1 MFAKFHHKIALLM
14 TCLMMACLTLS
25 VNAQETNL
33 LANAGFES
41 GFTSLSGTQPRN
53 VATAWTPWNAPRT
66 DSMASYQNTSPKYI
80 AASAA
85 NAVGVVPRIRTGNDA
100 QIYYAFYETF
110 DGGIYQQI
118 TGLTAGT
125 EVRFSVYSY
134 VWSTTYDDP
143 NVSEDPGGVAFR
155 VGIDPTGG
163 TDALSAN
170 VIYST
175 PTVAY
180 DAYRQAS
187 VIAKAQGSTVTVFIR
202 TSIGDPVQYSYV
214 YLDDAVLSTT
224 VAAPVPTSTRPPATN
239 TVAPTATRVPP
250 TATTVPPTSATI
262 AASSTPLA
270 PATAVN
276 TSSPNVP
283 AATNTTAPVV
293 ASSTSVPPTVGPSN
307 TPSLPTPTQE
317 GGLLPTAT
325 PIGLDATATAFAGGG
340 TQPTIPANPTQGP
353 SPVPP
358 PTKAP
363 EPTATPDLTVLDDF
377 PGRIFHTVR
386 RGDTVFDLSRLYG
399 SSMDAIIVANG
410 LNSNGFLSVG
420 QNLIVPVVVV
430 VPTPVATAV
439 PAQPTSVPLPTTIP
453 NPDVVPP
460 PLGTILYQVT
470 YGDSLNNLAARFNTT
485 VGAIVQLNGIT
496 NPNLIFVG
504 QRLLVPSSGLP
515 GQVPAPVPTSYVVL
529 PGDNL
534 YRISLKFGRSIQAI
548 ASANNIINFN
558 RIFVGQTL
566 IIPQ

>member
-1 MFAKFHHKIALLM
+1 
-14 TCLMMACLTLS
+14 
-25 VNAQETNL
+25 
-33 LANAGFES
+33 
-41 GFTSLSGTQPRN
+41 
-53 VATAWTPWNAPRT
+53 
-66 DSMASYQNTSPKYI
+66 
-80 AASAA
+80 
-85 NAVGVVPRIRTGNDA
+85 
-100 QIYYAFYETF
+100 
-110 DGGIYQQI
+110 
-118 TGLTAGT
+118 
-125 EVRFSVYSY
+125 

-143 NVSEDPGGVAFR
+143 NLSEDPGGVAFR

-163 TDALSAN
+163 TDALSSN
-170 VIYST
+170 VVYST

-187 VIAKAQGSTVTVFIR
+187 VIAKAQGTTITVFIR
-202 TSIGDPVQYSYV
+202 ASIGDPVQYSYV

-224 VAAPVPTSTRPPATN
+224 VAAPVATATRPPATATRIPPTAT
-239 TVAPTATRVPP
+239 TVPPTATRVPP
-250 TATTVPPTSATI
+250 TAT
-262 AASSTPLA
+262 LA
-270 PATAVN
+270 PAVTVVS
-276 TSSPNVP
+276 TSSPVVP

-293 ASSTSVPPTVGPSN
+293 ASSTSVPPTAAPSN
-307 TPSLPTPTQE
+307 TPSQPTPTQE

-340 TQPTIPANPTQGP
+340 TQPTVPPNPTIGP
-353 SPVPP
+353 SSTPVP
-358 PTKAP
+358 TKVP

-377 PGRIFHTVR
+377 PGRIVHVVR

-410 LNSNGFLSVG
+410 LDANGFLSVG

-430 VPTPVATAV
+430 VPTPVPTAV
-439 PAQPTSVPLPTTIP
+439 PAQPTAIP

-460 PLGTILYQVT
+460 PVGTVLYQVT
-470 YGDSLNNLAARFNTT
+470 YGDTLNNLSARFRTT

-504 QRLLVPSSGLP
+504 QRLLVPSGGLP
-515 GQVPAPVPTSYVVL
+515 GQLPTPVAPPTSYVVQ

-534 YRISLKFGRSIQAI
+534 YRISLRFGRSIQAI
-548 ASANNIINFN
+548 AAANNIVNFN